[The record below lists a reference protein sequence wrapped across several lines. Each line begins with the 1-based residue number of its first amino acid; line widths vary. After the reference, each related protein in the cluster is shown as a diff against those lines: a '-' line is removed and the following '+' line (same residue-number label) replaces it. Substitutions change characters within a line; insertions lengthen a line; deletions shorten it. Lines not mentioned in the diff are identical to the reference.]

1 MEPRPGTLVRMKSL
15 CHLLALLVAG
25 PAVHVLGAKEM
36 LPGARRVLFLGDSIT
51 HSGQYVEAVETYLV
65 TRFPKRRIEFLNL
78 GLPSETVSG
87 LSEKGHAGGAF
98 PRPELRERLARVLTK
113 VKPDTVV
120 ACYGM
125 NDGIYLPFAPERFA
139 AFSNGLVRL
148 REDVTAASAKI
159 IHVTPPVFD
168 EKKGGNPGYGAT
180 LDRYSD
186 WLIGQRAAGW
196 NVIDLHAPMKRV
208 LEERRAADPK
218 FFLAGDGVHVG
229 EPGHWIIA
237 QQVLLH
243 LGAKD
248 VADFA
253 SAVEMAR
260 AHRKGAE
267 ILKLV
272 QQKQRMLKDAWL
284 NDTGHKR
291 PGMGKGLPVA
301 EATARAAAL
310 DDQIRGLTGAA
321 KNSP

>member
-1 MEPRPGTLVRMKSL
+1 MKIRL
-15 CHLLALLVAG
+15 PWLLLLLASVPLR
-25 PAVHVLGAKEM
+25 VLAAEEM

-51 HSGQYVEAVETYLV
+51 YSGQYVEAVETYLV
-65 TRFPKRRIEFLNL
+65 TRFPSSRIEFLNL

-87 LSEKGHAGGAF
+87 LSENGHAGGAF
-98 PRPELRERLARVLTK
+98 PRPDLRERLARVLTK
-113 VKPDTVV
+113 VKPDTVI

-125 NDGIYLPFAPERFA
+125 NDGIYLPYAPERFA

-148 REDVTAASAKI
+148 REDVTAAGARI
-159 IHVTPPVFD
+159 IHATPPVFD

-180 LDRYSD
+180 LDRYSE
-186 WLIGQRAAGW
+186 WMIGQRAAGW

-208 LEERRAADPK
+208 LEERRATDPK

-229 EPGHWIIA
+229 EPGHWIMARQI
-237 QQVLLH
+237 LLH
-243 LGAKD
+243 FGAKD
-248 VADFA
+248 LTDITSAAD
-253 SAVEMAR
+253 MAR
-260 AHRKGAE
+260 AHPKGVE

-291 PGMGKGLPVA
+291 PGMSKGLPVA
-301 EATARAAAL
+301 VATARAAAL
-310 DDQIRGLTGAA
+310 DEQIRQLTAPA